1 MYKTVL
7 RDYVSHVKDGMKNIF
22 WSDWAPYFYFMVFAP
37 AWSGG
42 KDGYLVRQ
50 LYAMFFPIMIA
61 LLLSRMYGGVM
72 SKTFF
77 LCPLSEMQRKMY
89 AKAGIHIRVA
99 IPTVLFI
106 VLNILVLVFYK
117 IPFWMFLVR
126 LGVFLSAAIVCN
138 IYCQPVYADREKNER
153 KYALVGNYWLWN
165 VFLQVFT
172 FVSTV
177 ILCSFEYNE
186 KLWEFII
193 VGIFIAAQIFIG
205 IKMIIKFYPQVI
217 NQATY
222 YENQTGITVEKAK
235 A

>member
-1 MYKTVL
+1 
-7 RDYVSHVKDGMKNIF
+7 
-22 WSDWAPYFYFMVFAP
+22 
-37 AWSGG
+37 
-42 KDGYLVRQ
+42 
-50 LYAMFFPIMIA
+50 MFFPIMIA

-72 SKTFF
+72 PKTFF

-126 LGVFLSAAIVCN
+126 LGVFLSAAIACN